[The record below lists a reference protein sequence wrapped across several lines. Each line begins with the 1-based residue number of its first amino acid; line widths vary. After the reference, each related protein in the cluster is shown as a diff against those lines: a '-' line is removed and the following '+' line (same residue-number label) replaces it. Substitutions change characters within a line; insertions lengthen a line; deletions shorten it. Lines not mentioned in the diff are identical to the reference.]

1 MRRKGET
8 LMEFVVALTVFGMM
22 TAGIFEFMANQTEN
36 LADIRNKDDL
46 IFYAQKYMNTP
57 KEKRPANNTP
67 VDDDNKTEYNIN
79 SDETTLTV
87 TKPNVTPITF
97 ELKP

>member
-46 IFYAQKYMNTP
+46 IYHAQRYMNTRTQ
-57 KEKRPANNTP
+57 EDGITCTI
-67 VDDDNKTEYNIN
+67 DTN
-79 SDETTLTV
+79 SDGTFLTV
-87 TKPNVTPITF
+87 TNTNNNNASMKF